1 MWLRQHSSCPT
12 FTTLMIL
19 GLTLALNSCSKE
31 TEEPEAPPP
40 SVSVITIGTQEVG
53 EYNESVARTEAIK
66 TVDLKARVEG
76 EITKRLFREGETV
89 EKGQLLFE
97 IDRENYQAAFSE
109 AEANLSSAQA
119 EKLRTERDYKRGK
132 ELRPNGFISQSDLDT
147 LASNA
152 AKARASAKAAEAAL
166 QNAEANLNYTR
177 IRAPF
182 SGEIS
187 AVRYNIGTLVGPSS
201 DPLATLLQDNPI
213 YANFQIDESSYIS
226 YLQQRTTSQ
235 SEGRIAT
242 QPPEDLLT
250 LTLILP
256 NGTVHA
262 YPGTIN
268 YAGIQVNATTG
279 TVDVRAK
286 FPNPSGII
294 RPGMY
299 CTLQIESK
307 HKTSQPIVPQYA
319 VQEGQQG
326 KFVLIVDENNT
337 IQTRNIKVGRN
348 MGALWVATAGL
359 TAGDKI
365 VVEGLQ
371 KVRTG
376 SVVNP
381 TMRYLDGKTGVLR
394 DSPESDDSAVQSSSP
409 NTRSGT
415 PQETYQETYQE
426 TPQDTSQEAP
436 GKTSPGTGPNQQP
449 PSGE

>member
-1 MWLRQHSSCPT
+1 MWLSQPSPRRAPS
-12 FTTLMIL
+12 IL
-19 GLTLALNSCSKE
+19 LALGFSLALSSCSKE
-31 TEEPEAPPP
+31 AEPPQAPPP
-40 SVSVITIGTQEVG
+40 SVAVISIGTQDVG
-53 EYNESVARTEAIK
+53 EYNESVARTEAIR
-66 TVDLKARVEG
+66 TVELKARVEG

-97 IDRENYQAAFSE
+97 IDRENYQAALTE
-109 AEANLSSAQA
+109 AEANLSSARA
-119 EKLRTERDYKRGK
+119 EKMRTERDYTRGK
-132 ELRPNGFISQSDLDT
+132 ELRPKGFISQSDLDT

-152 AKARASAKAAEAAL
+152 SQAQASEKAAQAAL
-166 QNAEANLNYTR
+166 KNAEVNLSYTR

-187 AVRYNIGTLVGPSS
+187 TVRYNVGTLVGPNS
-201 DPLATLLQDNPI
+201 DPLATLLKDNPI
-213 YANFQIDESSYIS
+213 YANFQINESDYIS
-226 YLQQRTTSQ
+226 YLQQRTQGQT
-235 SEGRIAT
+235 EGRIAT

-250 LTLILP
+250 ITLILP

-268 YAGIQVNATTG
+268 YAGIEVNATTG

-307 HKTSQPIVPQYA
+307 NKTSQPIVPQYA

-326 KFVLIVDENNT
+326 KFVLIVDNNNT

-348 MGALWVATAGL
+348 MGALWAVTAGL
-359 TAGDKI
+359 TPGDKI

-376 SVVNP
+376 TKVNP
-381 TMRYLDGKTGVLR
+381 VMRYLDGKTGVLR
-394 DSPESDDSAVQSSSP
+394 DTPESGNNAQPTAPEAVNP
-409 NTRSGT
+409 EPREPAT
-415 PQETYQETYQE
+415 
-426 TPQDTSQEAP
+426 A
-436 GKTSPGTGPNQQP
+436 
-449 PSGE
+449 GE

>member
-1 MWLRQHSSCPT
+1 MWLRRRSHRPTLSS
-12 FTTLMIL
+12 LIAL
-19 GLTLALNSCSKE
+19 GLILVLSSCSKE
-31 TEEPEAPPP
+31 AEQHQAPPP

-53 EYNESVARTEAIK
+53 EYNESVARTEAIR

-76 EITKRLFREGETV
+76 EITKRLFREGDTV
-89 EKGQLLFE
+89 EKDQLLFE
-97 IDRENYQAAFSE
+97 IDRENYQAALAE
-109 AEANLSSAQA
+109 AEANLSSARA
-119 EKLRTERDYKRGK
+119 EKIRTERDYKRGK
-132 ELRPNGFISQSDLDT
+132 ELRPKGFISQSDLDT

-152 AKARASAKAAEAAL
+152 SQARASEKAAEAAL
-166 QNAEANLNYTR
+166 KNAQVNLSYTR

-187 AVRYNIGTLVGPSS
+187 TVRYNVGTLVGPNS

-226 YLQQRTTSQ
+226 YLQQRTKGQT
-235 SEGRIAT
+235 EGRIAT
-242 QPPEDLLT
+242 QPPEDLLHI
-250 LTLILP
+250 TLILP

-307 HKTSQPIVPQYA
+307 TKTTQPIVPQYA

-326 KFVLIVDENNT
+326 KFVLIVDDNNT
-337 IQTRNIKVGRN
+337 IQTRNIQVGRN
-348 MGALWVATAGL
+348 MGALWAVTAGL
-359 TAGDKI
+359 KPGDKI

-376 SVVNP
+376 TVVNP
-381 TMRYLDGKTGVLR
+381 VMRYLDGKTGVLR
-394 DSPESDDSAVQSSSP
+394 DTPESPTAPTTAPATADSAPDISEPDQ
-409 NTRSGT
+409 
-415 PQETYQETYQE
+415 
-426 TPQDTSQEAP
+426 
-436 GKTSPGTGPNQQP
+436 
-449 PSGE
+449 